1 MAILNYTTSIKSEKT
16 IMEIQQVLVRH
27 GATKIVT
34 DYTDQIPS
42 AITFCLNMDSRVVAF
57 ALPANYSGVLK
68 AMRKDSKVPKRL
80 LCDEQALRVSWRIV
94 KNWVEAQMA
103 LVEAQLADVAEVF
116 LPYAVTKNGNT
127 LYKEIGN
134 SDVLLLSEDAN
145 CG

>member
-1 MAILNYTTSIKSEKT
+1 
-16 IMEIQQVLVRH
+16 
-27 GATKIVT
+27 
-34 DYTDQIPS
+34 
-42 AITFCLNMDSRVVAF
+42 MDGRVVAF

-134 SDVLLLSEDAN
+134 SDVLLLSE
-145 CG
+145 